1 MRVCIS
7 YTHPYPIKSLNH
19 TLPIRICKLCFQ
31 ANMQVASTLWPDI
44 KSKKLSETDSGSDGP
59 KVMQEPN
66 SNKSRQP
73 NPSVDQT
80 KRPKTAY
87 QKKLGAVG
95 GPGRPTDLPGR
106 STWPVGPTASTRAR
120 GASPLVP
127 YVGCAGF
134 TPWLPAIN
142 TRWEGGE

>member
-66 SNKSRQP
+66 SDKPRQAKTT
-73 NPSVDQT
+73 VDLT
-80 KRPKTAY
+80 RRPKIACWT
-87 QKKLGAVG
+87 KLGSVG
-95 GPGRPTDLPGR
+95 PPGR
-106 STWPVGPTASTRAR
+106 STDLQVGRPGPWAPPPQLHHV
-120 GASPLVP
+120 SPLH
-127 YVGCAGF
+127 
-134 TPWLPAIN
+134 WLLKSVAVVSP
-142 TRWEGGE
+142 RGSLL